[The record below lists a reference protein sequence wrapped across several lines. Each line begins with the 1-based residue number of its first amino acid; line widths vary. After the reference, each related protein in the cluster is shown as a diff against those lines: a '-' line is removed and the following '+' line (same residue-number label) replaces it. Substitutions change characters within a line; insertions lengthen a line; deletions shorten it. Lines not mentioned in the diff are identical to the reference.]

1 MPISGTP
8 SGTPTPLPAKF
19 TLADLRAAR
28 ADGRPVAMLT
38 CYDYTTARLMDEAGV
53 PMLLVGDS
61 AANVVLGYDSTVP
74 ISLDLLIELTAAV
87 RRGAPRALLMGDMPF
102 GSYAASAAQGV
113 RNVVR
118 MLKLSGCDC
127 VKLEV
132 GPGHAKLVRRLA
144 DAGVAAVAHLG
155 LRPQAVHLM
164 GGYRTQGR
172 TATSAQAVV
181 DAAVAMADAGAAA
194 VLLEAV
200 PAEVSAA
207 VVAAVGDVP
216 VIGCGAGPAC
226 CAHVVVTPD
235 ALGLNGGRV
244 ARFVPA
250 LADVRP
256 TLVGAYSEYV
266 RRVAG
271 KQYPAAEHIYP
282 MPAEERAA
290 FLSQLQPD
298 NHGDTEARR
307 RRKENGTTDAHG

>member
-1 MPISGTP
+1 M
-8 SGTPTPLPAKF
+8 PTPLPAKF

-28 ADGRPVAMLT
+28 ADGRSVAMLT

-61 AANVVLGYDSTVP
+61 AANVVLGHDSTVP
-74 ISLDLLIELTAAV
+74 VSLDFLIELTGAV
-87 RRGAPRALLMGDMPF
+87 RRGAPRALVMGDMPF

-132 GPGHAKLVRRLA
+132 AAGHTTLVRRLA

-172 TATSAQAVV
+172 TATSAGAVV
-181 DAAVAMADAGAAA
+181 EAAVAMQAAGAAA

-207 VVAAVGDVP
+207 VVAAVDVP

-226 CAHVVVTPD
+226 HAHVVVTPD
-235 ALGLNGGRV
+235 AIGLNPGRV
-244 ARFVPA
+244 ARFVPQ

-256 TLVGAYSEYV
+256 ALVAAYAEFA
-266 RRVAG
+266 RQVAAG
-271 KQYPAAEHIYP
+271 QYPAAQHVYP
-282 MPAEERAA
+282 MPPDERAA
-290 FLSQLQPD
+290 FLQSNQLSTK
-298 NHGDTEARR
+298 DTKGHEGQKA
-307 RRKENGTTDAHG
+307 NV

>member
-1 MPISGTP
+1 M
-8 SGTPTPLPAKF
+8 PTPLPAKF

-28 ADGRPVAMLT
+28 ADRRPVAMLT

-74 ISLDLLIELTAAV
+74 VSLDLLIELTAAV

-118 MLKLSGCDC
+118 LLKLSGCDC

-132 GPGHAKLVRRLA
+132 ADGHAKLVRRLA
-144 DAGVAAVAHLG
+144 DAGVAVVAHLG
-155 LRPQAVHLM
+155 LRPQSVHLM

-172 TATSAQAVV
+172 TASSADAVV
-181 DAAVAMADAGAAA
+181 RAAVAMQVAGAAA

-207 VVAAVGDVP
+207 VVAAVDVP

-235 ALGLNGGRV
+235 ALGLNFGRV
-244 ARFVPA
+244 ARFVPQ

-256 TLVGAYSEYV
+256 TLVGAYAEFV
-266 RRVAG
+266 RQVAG
-271 KQYPAAEHIYP
+271 GQYPAPEHAYP
-282 MPAEERAA
+282 MPPDERAA
-290 FLSQLQPD
+290 FLARPQP
-298 NHGDTEARR
+298 
-307 RRKENGTTDAHG
+307 TTDDPQLTTT

>member
-1 MPISGTP
+1 M
-8 SGTPTPLPAKF
+8 PTPLPAKF
-19 TLADLRAAR
+19 TLADLRAAK

-74 ISLDLLIELTAAV
+74 VSLELLIELTAAV
-87 RRGAPRALLMGDMPF
+87 RRGAPRALVMGDMPF

-132 GPGHAKLVRRLA
+132 AAGHAKLVRRLA
-144 DAGVAAVAHLG
+144 DAGVAVVAHLG
-155 LRPQAVHLM
+155 LRPQSVHLM

-172 TATSAQAVV
+172 TATSADAVV
-181 DAAVAMADAGAAA
+181 SASVAMQGAGAAA
-194 VLLEAV
+194 LLLEAV

-207 VVAAVGDVP
+207 VVAATDVP

-226 CAHVVVTPD
+226 HAHVVVTPD
-235 ALGLNGGRV
+235 AIGLSTGRV
-244 ARFVPA
+244 PRFVPQ
-250 LADVRP
+250 LVDVRP
-256 TLVGAYSEYV
+256 TLVGAYADYV
-266 RRVAG
+266 RQVAG
-271 KQYPAAEHIYP
+271 REYPAAQHAYP
-282 MPAEERAA
+282 MPPDERAR
-290 FLSQLQPD
+290 FLAQ
-298 NHGDTEARR
+298 TVIMEAR
-307 RRKENGTTDAHG
+307 KHGEELATNGTKEHE

>member
-1 MPISGTP
+1 M
-8 SGTPTPLPAKF
+8 PTPLPAKF

-28 ADGRPVAMLT
+28 ADRRPVAMLT

-74 ISLDLLIELTAAV
+74 VSLEFLIELTAAV
-87 RRGAPRALLMGDMPF
+87 RRGAPRALVMGDMPF

-132 GPGHAKLVRRLA
+132 AAGHATLVKRLA
-144 DAGVAAVAHLG
+144 DAGVATVAHLG

-172 TATSAQAVV
+172 TASSAEAVV
-181 DAAVAMADAGAAA
+181 STAVAMQAAGAAA

-207 VVAAVGDVP
+207 VVAAVDVP

-226 CAHVVVTPD
+226 HAHVVVTPD
-235 ALGLNGGRV
+235 AIGLSGSGAGGRV
-244 ARFVPA
+244 ARFVPQ

-256 TLVGAYSEYV
+256 ALVGAYAEFV
-266 RRVAG
+266 RQVTG
-271 KQYPAAEHIYP
+271 GQYPAAQHVYP
-282 MPAEERAA
+282 MPPEERTQ
-290 FLSQLQPD
+290 FLLAGQSASQTSGAQQ
-298 NHGDTEARR
+298 GQRQGST
-307 RRKENGTTDAHG
+307 

>member
-1 MPISGTP
+1 M
-8 SGTPTPLPAKF
+8 PTPLPAKF

-74 ISLDLLIELTAAV
+74 VRLDLLIELTAAV
-87 RRGAPRALLMGDMPF
+87 RRGAPRALVMGDMPF

-118 MLKLSGCDC
+118 MLKRSGCDC

-132 GPGHAKLVRRLA
+132 AAGHAGLVRRLA
-144 DAGVAAVAHLG
+144 DAGVAVVAHLG

-172 TATSAQAVV
+172 TAASAESVV
-181 DAAVAMADAGAAA
+181 TDAIAMQSAGAAA

-207 VVAAVGDVP
+207 VVAATDVP

-226 CAHVVVTPD
+226 CGHVVVTPD
-235 ALGLNGGRV
+235 AIGLNTGGRV
-244 ARFVPA
+244 AKFVPQ

-256 TLVGAYSEYV
+256 ALVGAYAEFV
-266 RRVAG
+266 RQVVAG
-271 KQYPAAEHIYP
+271 QYPAPEHTYP
-282 MPAEERAA
+282 MPPDERAK
-290 FLSQLQPD
+290 FLARPQLS
-298 NHGDTEARR
+298 
-307 RRKENGTTDAHG
+307 GT

>member
-1 MPISGTP
+1 M
-8 SGTPTPLPAKF
+8 PTPLPAKF

-28 ADGRPVAMLT
+28 ADGRSVAMLT

-74 ISLDLLIELTAAV
+74 VSLSLLIELTAAV
-87 RRGAPRALLMGDMPF
+87 RRGAPRALVMGDMPF

-132 GPGHAKLVRRLA
+132 ATGHAKLVRRLA
-144 DAGVAAVAHLG
+144 DAGVAVVAHLG
-155 LRPQAVHLM
+155 LRPQSVHLM

-172 TATSAQAVV
+172 TSSSAESVLT
-181 DAAVAMADAGAAA
+181 DAVAMQRAGAAA

-207 VVAAVGDVP
+207 VVAAVDVP

-226 CAHVVVTPD
+226 CGHVVVTPD
-235 ALGLNGGRV
+235 AIGLSGGRV
-244 ARFVPA
+244 PRFVPQ

-256 TLVGAYSEYV
+256 ALVGAYGDYV
-266 RRVAG
+266 RQVAT
-271 KQYPAAEHIYP
+271 KQYPAAEHVYP
-282 MPAEERAA
+282 MPAEERARFA
-290 FLSQLQPD
+290 
-298 NHGDTEARR
+298 ARQVF
-307 RRKENGTTDAHG
+307 

>member
-1 MPISGTP
+1 M
-8 SGTPTPLPAKF
+8 PTPLPAKF

-28 ADGRPVAMLT
+28 ADRRPVAMLT

-74 ISLDLLIELTAAV
+74 VSLDLLIELTAAV
-87 RRGAPRALLMGDMPF
+87 RRGAPRALVMGDMPF

-132 GPGHAKLVRRLA
+132 ANGHVKLVRRLA
-144 DAGVAAVAHLG
+144 DAGAAVVAHLG
-155 LRPQAVHLM
+155 LRPQSVHLM

-172 TATSAQAVV
+172 TASSADAVV
-181 DAAVAMADAGAAA
+181 SAAVAMQAAGAAA

-207 VVAAVGDVP
+207 VVAAVDVP

-226 CAHVVVTPD
+226 HGHVVVTPD
-235 ALGLNGGRV
+235 AVGLNFGRV
-244 ARFVPA
+244 PRFVPQ
-250 LADVRP
+250 LVDVRP
-256 TLVGAYSEYV
+256 ALVGAYAEFV
-266 RRVAG
+266 RQVSAG
-271 KQYPAAEHIYP
+271 QYPAAEHVYP
-282 MPAEERAA
+282 MPPDERSKFVGRPDAQL
-290 FLSQLQPD
+290 LSNPV
-298 NHGDTEARR
+298 
-307 RRKENGTTDAHG
+307 K